1 MKTYRIQTI
10 KNQACKSHKC
20 IQFGTLRKKKPE
32 RTIKQKKRHIID
44 HLLDMTINHNIQ
56 RFQRQRNIK
65 HVIYK
70 SIKII
75 IHENGKI
82 KIS

>member
-32 RTIKQKKRHIID
+32 RTIKQKKAYHRPPSRHD
-44 HLLDMTINHNIQ
+44 N
-56 RFQRQRNIK
+56 
-65 HVIYK
+65 K
-70 SIKII
+70 S
-75 IHENGKI
+75 
-82 KIS
+82 